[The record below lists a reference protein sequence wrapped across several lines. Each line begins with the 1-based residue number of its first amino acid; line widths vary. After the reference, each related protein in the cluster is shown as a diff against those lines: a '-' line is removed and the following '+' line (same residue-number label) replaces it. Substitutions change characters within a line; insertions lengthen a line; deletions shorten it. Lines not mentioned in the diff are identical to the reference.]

1 MYSQAASVLQV
12 NTLDFGCRQNDLNKG
27 ARRQGASNARFL
39 RPIVPVR
46 PNPFVPDHIR
56 IRFLAHI
63 CEKYLSL
70 ENAGF
75 VRAGHFQAFI
85 QDFQASAGL
94 LLDIGAFRGRDG
106 SYDTAVFDTTVTAL
120 GISLEAVDLHFF
132 GSFRVSRQH
141 SAGRRIC

>member
-1 MYSQAASVLQV
+1 MLQV
-12 NTLDFGCRQNDLNKG
+12 STLGFSCRQNDFNKG
-27 ARRQGASNARFL
+27 AKRQGCSNARPL

-46 PNPFVPDHIR
+46 PNPFVLDHIH

-75 VRAGHFQAFI
+75 IRASHFQAFV
-85 QDFQASAGL
+85 QEFPASAGL
-94 LLDIGAFRGRDG
+94 LLDVGAFRGRDG
-106 SYDTAVFDTTVTAL
+106 VDDTAVFDAVVPAL

-132 GSFRVSRQH
+132 GPFRVSRQH
-141 SAGRRIC
+141 SAGWRIC

>member
-1 MYSQAASVLQV
+1 MLQV
-12 NTLDFGCRQNDLNKG
+12 SALGFGCRQNDFNKG
-27 ARRQGASNARFL
+27 TRRQGGFNARSL
-39 RPIVPVR
+39 RLIFPVR
-46 PNPFVPDHIR
+46 PNPFVPDHIH

-85 QDFQASAGL
+85 QEFQSSAGF

-106 SYDTAVFDTTVTAL
+106 VA
-120 GISLEAVDLHFF
+120 E
-132 GSFRVSRQH
+132 
-141 SAGRRIC
+141 GRR